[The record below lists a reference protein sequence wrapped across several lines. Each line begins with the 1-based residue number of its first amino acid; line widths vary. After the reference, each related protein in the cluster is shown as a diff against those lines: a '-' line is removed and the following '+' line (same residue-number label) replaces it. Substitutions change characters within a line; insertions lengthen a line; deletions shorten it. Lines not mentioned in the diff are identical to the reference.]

1 MRRNPYLLSLVAAV
15 TLAACADQSAPA
27 TDRTAPTTD
36 GSVPTAETAADA
48 EQAVLAAH
56 EQRRLA
62 TLAPD
67 VAALDSIMTADL
79 TFTHAN
85 GVEESKEVFLDAL
98 RTGRLQYRS
107 ITDEERR
114 VRVHGDAAVVSG
126 RVHLVVT
133 ASGSLVDIRVQFTEL
148 WTHEDGRW
156 RMVLWHAAPVS

>member
-1 MRRNPYLLSLVAAV
+1 MTRILRLLPLAAAA
-15 TLAACADQSAPA
+15 TLAACAPRPA
-27 TDRTAPTTD
+27 
-36 GSVPTAETAADA
+36 PTAEAAAGA
-48 EQAVLAAH
+48 EQGVLAAH
-56 EQRRLA
+56 EQRQAA
-62 TLAPD
+62 TLAAD

-85 GVEESKEVFLDAL
+85 GVEESKAEFLGAL

-126 RVHLVVT
+126 TCRLVVT
-133 ASGSLVDIRVQFTEL
+133 ASGAPIDIRVRFTEL
-148 WTHEDGRW
+148 WTQEGGPW